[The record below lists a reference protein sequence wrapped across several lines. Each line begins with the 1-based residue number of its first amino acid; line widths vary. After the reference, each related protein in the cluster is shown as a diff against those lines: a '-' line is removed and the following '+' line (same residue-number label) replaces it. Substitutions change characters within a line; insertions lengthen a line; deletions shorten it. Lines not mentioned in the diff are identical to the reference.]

1 MQGAVNTAPTG
12 LHRRATR
19 YVAAVTATTQT
30 SADSTAASETPRG
43 LLGAGMAVTAW
54 STGTIL
60 AKYLDMD
67 ALAIGTYRFFVF
79 FVGITFYMH
88 ARGVPFKMQIIRKS
102 MWGGIALGA
111 DIVFFF
117 SAIKET
123 SVVNATTIG
132 SLQPILVGV
141 VAARFFGEKIRLR
154 DALWSLVALAGAFVV
169 VTSSTSNDVTSLRGD
184 LLAVAAMFSWS
195 AYFIASK
202 NSRSTMTSTE
212 FTAGTSIWTAAI
224 CLVIGLPLGQD
235 LSWPNASNWGWLIL
249 MILGSGIVGHS
260 LMNWSLQ
267 RIPLWVGSTFTL
279 FIPVASAALAWLI
292 LDEAVSALQGIAMA
306 CVIGALA
313 MIVRG
318 QTKPGA
324 KAAAKAAA

>member
-1 MQGAVNTAPTG
+1 MQGAVYTAPTG
-12 LHRRATR
+12 PHHRATR
-19 YVAAVTATTQT
+19 YVASVTATTQT
-30 SADSTAASETPRG
+30 SADNAAASETPRG
-43 LLGAGMAVTAW
+43 LLGAGIAVTAW

-79 FVGITFYMH
+79 FVGLAIYMR
-88 ARGVPFKMQIIRKS
+88 ARGVPFTMQIIRKS

-117 SAIKET
+117 SAIKAT

-141 VAARFFGEKIRLR
+141 IAARFFGEKIRPR

-169 VTSSTSNDVTSLRGD
+169 VASATTDDVTSLRGD

-202 NSRSTMTSTE
+202 KSRSTMTSTE

-224 CLVIGLPLGQD
+224 CLVVGLPLGQD
-235 LSWPNASNWGWLIL
+235 FSWPNASNWGWLIL
-249 MILGSGIVGHS
+249 MIIGSGIVGHS

-279 FIPVASAALAWLI
+279 FIPVASATLAWII
-292 LDEAVSALQGIAMA
+292 LGEAVTALQGIAMA

-318 QTKPGA
+318 QTKA
-324 KAAAKAAA
+324 RVKAAAGSAA

>member
-1 MQGAVNTAPTG
+1 MTESSTDTAG
-12 LHRRATR
+12 
-19 YVAAVTATTQT
+19 
-30 SADSTAASETPRG
+30 ASEAPRG
-43 LLGAGMAVTAW
+43 LLGAGIAVTAW

-67 ALAIGTYRFFVF
+67 ALAIGAYRFFVF
-79 FVGITFYMH
+79 FIGLTVYMR
-88 ARGVPFKMQIIRKS
+88 ARGVPFTFSIIRKS
-102 MWGGIALGA
+102 MWGGLALGA
-111 DIVFFF
+111 DIVLFF
-117 SAIKET
+117 SAIKAT

-141 VAARFFGEKIRLR
+141 IAARFFGEKIRPR
-154 DALWSLVALAGAFVV
+154 DALWSLVALGGAFVV
-169 VTSSTSNDVTSLRGD
+169 VTSAASDDVTSLRGD
-184 LLAVAAMFSWS
+184 LLAVGAMFAWS

-202 NSRSTMTSTE
+202 ESRSTMTSTE

-224 CLVIGLPLGQD
+224 CVVIGLPIGQD
-235 LSWPNASNWGWLIL
+235 LSWPNASNWGWLVL
-249 MILGSGIVGHS
+249 MIIGSGIVGHS

-279 FIPVASAALAWLI
+279 FIPVASAMLAWLI
-292 LDEAVSALQGIAMA
+292 LDEAVTAVQGIAMA

-318 QTKPGA
+318 QTKP
-324 KAAAKAAA
+324 AAAATAKSAA